1 MKDGVYPNDET
12 FGFYRKAVE
21 MAPED
26 AEIRRRVAGAL
37 VSLWEKTGEE
47 EILRASVH
55 HYRTAIEMDPPLD
68 LHRKTQRDKSFAIRL
83 AGLYNRPEESAELFN
98 ALLDMPHGWNA
109 HQLCRLVGQ
118 IDLDLYP
125 SLDEF
130 RRRIL
135 KIRAR
140 CRHASQMIEAET
152 HEREGRVKEAISS
165 FESLKDDN
173 PYHYEIYLQL
183 PRLYSQME
191 QTEKAREL
199 VKSYFELDVE
209 KADRCDMRAKLLEQ
223 GYEALAPELFAQLRL
238 DCIGG
243 RP

>member
-1 MKDGVYPNDET
+1 MKDGKRPNEDS
-12 FGFYRKAVE
+12 FGFYQKAIE
-21 MAPED
+21 MDPED
-26 AEIRRRVAGAL
+26 AEIRRWVGRAL
-37 VSLWEKTGEE
+37 LALWEKTGEDE
-47 EILRASVH
+47 LLKESVH

-68 LHRKTQRDKSFAIRL
+68 LHRKTERDKSFAIRL
-83 AGLYNRPEESAELFN
+83 AGLFNRSEESAELFN

-109 HQLCRLVGQ
+109 HQLCQLVGGVR
-118 IDLDLYP
+118 LELYP

-130 RRRIL
+130 KRRIL

-152 HEREGRVKEAISS
+152 HEKEGRVKEAISS

-223 GYEALAPELFAQLRL
+223 GYEVLAPKLFAQLRL